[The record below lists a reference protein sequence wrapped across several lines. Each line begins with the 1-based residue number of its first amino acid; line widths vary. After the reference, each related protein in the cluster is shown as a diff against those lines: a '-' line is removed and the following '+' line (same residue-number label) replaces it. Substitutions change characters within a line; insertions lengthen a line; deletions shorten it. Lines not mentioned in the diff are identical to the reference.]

1 MSSHHGHDHS
11 HAVVTED
18 NAKKLTFALILTS
31 SFLVIEVIAGFI
43 TQSLALLSDAA
54 HMFTDAAALAIALV
68 AIKIGKLPADDKRTF
83 GYQRF
88 EILAALFNASML
100 FVVAMYILYEAYQRF
115 SHPPEIQSLGMMI
128 VAVIGLVINLISL
141 RILFSSSKDSLNVKG
156 AYLEVLSDALGSVG
170 VIMGAVLI
178 YFTHWMWVDTLI
190 AVLIGFWVLPRTWI
204 LLKQSINILLEG
216 VPEEIDIEKLRNDL
230 LNLKDVESIH
240 QLKVW
245 AITSK
250 NVHLTVHL
258 YAPQAD
264 QNALYRE
271 ALEILSHEH
280 GITEMTLQI
289 ENDECLA
296 QSHCQP
302 NSNHKEHLH
311 DHDGHSHQ
319 HLG

>member
-1 MSSHHGHDHS
+1 M
-11 HAVVTED
+11 
-18 NAKKLTFALILTS
+18 
-31 SFLVIEVIAGFI
+31 
-43 TQSLALLSDAA
+43 
-54 HMFTDAAALAIALV
+54 
-68 AIKIGKLPADDKRTF
+68 
-83 GYQRF
+83 
-88 EILAALFNASML
+88 
-100 FVVAMYILYEAYQRF
+100 
-115 SHPPEIQSLGMMI
+115 
-128 VAVIGLVINLISL
+128 
-141 RILFSSSKDSLNVKG
+141 
-156 AYLEVLSDALGSVG
+156 
-170 VIMGAVLI
+170 
-178 YFTHWMWVDTLI
+178 
-190 AVLIGFWVLPRTWI
+190 
-204 LLKQSINILLEG
+204 
-216 VPEEIDIEKLRNDL
+216 PEEIDIEKLRNDL